1 MGVDM
6 DWATYWDD
14 SEFEFFSTLEDNDK
28 LMYIYDLCIGEHL
41 DEIEFEK
48 DTDMFN
54 LMNDALRSMGDNEL
68 ESDSDEDDSIR
79 NPVTVQ
85 ISIDKIIITG
95 PTLDVLLKVSADLQM
110 NGMMLSDREITFTK
124 FDPWNVILTYTLIG
138 NGPAISLN

>member
-6 DWATYWDD
+6 DWATYWDE
-14 SEFEFFSTLEDNDK
+14 SEFDFFSTLEDNDK

-48 DTDMFN
+48 DNDMFN
-54 LMNDALRSMGDNEL
+54 LMNDALRSMGDEEL

-95 PTLDVLLKVSADLQM
+95 PTLDVLLKVSTDLQM

-124 FDPWNVILTYTLIG
+124 FDPWDVILTYTLIG

>member
-48 DTDMFN
+48 DNDMFN
-54 LMNDALRSMGDNEL
+54 LMNDALRSMGDEEL